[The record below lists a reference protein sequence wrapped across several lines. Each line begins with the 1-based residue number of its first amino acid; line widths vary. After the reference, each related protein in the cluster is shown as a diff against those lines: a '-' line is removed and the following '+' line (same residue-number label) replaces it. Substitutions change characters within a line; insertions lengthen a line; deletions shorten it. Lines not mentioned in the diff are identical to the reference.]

1 VSAPEHSK
9 WLTRKP
15 TPEGRVRLPWARPAY
30 VRGVRTRHRTM
41 VQVGAVEVRDMAAAL
56 PRIRFECE
64 EPLRRSSREGG
75 RKSEGV
81 RFAYVRS
88 SPGH

>member
-1 VSAPEHSK
+1 
-9 WLTRKP
+9 
-15 TPEGRVRLPWARPAY
+15 
-30 VRGVRTRHRTM
+30 M

-81 RFAYVRS
+81 RFAYARS